1 MPRKAR
7 VRYLCTFC
15 EAKISEG
22 ASFCGSCS
30 HPTSWATHDE
40 KVGWEL
46 RRYEQDRSKLIEA
59 IPQAPTQVIPR
70 VYTRR
75 AAAAPRSPE
84 PVRAAHATA
93 ERQTKAAVQAAGRV
107 SRPVRLPVTRVLSE
121 VQLPDA
127 DDQALLFKIVRVLNQ
142 RIAELAE
149 RVVQLEGSDSQA
161 VSG

>member
-1 MPRKAR
+1 MARKAR
-7 VRYLCTFC
+7 VRYLCTYC

-22 ASFCGSCS
+22 TSFCGSCS

-40 KVGWEL
+40 KVAWEL

-59 IPQAPTQVIPR
+59 IPQTPTPVIPR

-75 AAAAPRSPE
+75 AAAAPRAPE
-84 PVRAAHATA
+84 PVRAAHVKA
-93 ERQTKAAVQAAGRV
+93 ERPSKPVRTVERV
-107 SRPVRLPVTRVLSE
+107 SRPVRLPVTRVLPE
-121 VQLPDA
+121 VPLPDA

-142 RIAELAE
+142 RIEELE
-149 RVVQLEGSDSQA
+149 QRVAQLEGSDSQA